1 MAKLKIFTIF
11 DGKANAYLRPF
22 SLPNAAH
29 AIREISEVMQQP
41 TGPFSDYPED
51 FTLFEVGEFDDETG
65 EVQPLLKHEPLGNL
79 LRFKNDLKQRR
90 KKNADS
96 LTHTIAD
103 LRTAMES
110 QKNANV

>member
-1 MAKLKIFTIF
+1 MAKLKVFTIF

-22 SLPNAAH
+22 SLPSSAH
-29 AIREISEVMQQP
+29 AIREVSEVMQQP

-79 LRFKNDLKQRR
+79 LRFKNDLKNRR
-90 KKNADS
+90 LKN
-96 LTHTIAD
+96 
-103 LRTAMES
+103 MEV
-110 QKNANV
+110 NEHANI